1 MTDIIPDEEATPEMQ
16 QQWVIDNISM
26 ANWYTHKLLLLDA
39 EEAAL
44 KVQHQ
49 AKLTRVK
56 SERAALEYRHAT
68 SLEHWAKEYL
78 EASDSKLKSVVLDYV
93 TVAFRS
99 VKGGLKIT
107 DKDAAFG
114 YASGAGNNNLIKTT
128 YSLNADAYQ
137 KFAED
142 TLRDGGEVVVGAEI
156 VEAYESFSVRF
167 PKPALAPNGAEGSE

>member
-1 MTDIIPDEEATPEMQ
+1 MTDIISDEEATPEMRE
-16 QQWVIDNISM
+16 QWVIDSIGK
-26 ANWYTHKLLLLDA
+26 ANWYTRQLLALDS

-49 AKLTRVK
+49 AKITRIK
-56 SERAALEYRHAT
+56 SERAALEYRHGT

-78 EASDSKLKSVVLDYV
+78 QASGSKVKSVILDYV

-107 DKDAAFG
+107 DKEAALE
-114 YASGAGNNNLIKTT
+114 SGAGNNNLIKTT